1 MIDVEQALKD
11 ELDRLTPVP
20 GPADWSEV
28 LTLAG
33 HRRARRGRRW
43 AMVLVAFAA
52 TAGIVVAVAVAT
64 PLGAAIANGL
74 GGFSTWLSGEPGKPA
89 PSAAQQAF
97 ARANARSW
105 HGFPAGT
112 QLRQLITT
120 TNPKTGRSI
129 RLLGFRTGTT
139 LCIRIAVIGR
149 TAQACAPLADLRQA
163 GAPVRVVLVDAGFG
177 KGTKKAWYGVQRV
190 GAPALQITAGIAA
203 DGVKNVIVK
212 DNSGRHTVAAI
223 SDAFLYVASDPNVGQ
238 RVSQIWAETAKGLIP
253 IPFAPAPFGF
263 FSGIGASTQQSVT
276 GPTQVQRHVSGGT
289 IGWLDKHETLGQ
301 SLDILPGSNGQLVRR
316 HVVFGRI
323 LTLDPGSPMR
333 IALTLSASH
342 NGGKPTGLC
351 TWQITSNNGV
361 GGGCAV
367 RADLFTSGP
376 LSSGTGGGSGSG
388 EYETFTGLASD
399 DVHRIVA
406 FLANGQTQ
414 PITLTDNIYAAE
426 IARSKLPARL
436 VAYDSA
442 GRIIGVGPVVQGVF
456 GHLGNG
462 GGSPARGKAVELL
475 NVVSP
480 TGATAEL
487 LVGKSTT
494 GGECVYVHHY
504 ENPHAS
510 GDTGACYPPTWQ
522 GSPIQFQDAG
532 APGLFWGRT
541 RGDVSTVQLHFASG
555 GEATIKP
562 TTGFLLYAVPDA
574 HLATG
579 RGIISATALNTAGK
593 SLGTQ
598 SLEPGGSKPRK

>member
-1 MIDVEQALKD
+1 MIDIEQALED

-43 AMVLVAFAA
+43 ALVLVAFAA
-52 TAGIVVAVAVAT
+52 TAGIIVAVAVAT

-74 GGFSTWLSGEPGKPA
+74 GGFSAWLSGEPGKPA
-89 PSAAQQAF
+89 PSSAQQAF

-105 HGFPAGT
+105 NGFPAGT

-120 TNPKTGRSI
+120 RNPKTGRSI

-149 TAQACAPLADLRQA
+149 TTQACAPLADLRQA
-163 GAPVRVVLVDAGFG
+163 GAPVRVVLVDSGFG
-177 KGTKKAWYGVQRV
+177 KGTKKAWYGDQRV

-223 SDAFLYVASDPNVGQ
+223 SNAFLYVASDPNVGQ

-263 FSGIGASTQQSVT
+263 FPGIGGSTQQSVT

-289 IGWLDKHETLGQ
+289 IGWLVNHRPLGQ
-301 SLDILPGSNGQLVRR
+301 SLDILHGSNGRLVRR

-323 LTLDPGSPMR
+323 ITLDPGSPMR
-333 IALTLSASH
+333 IALTLSASR

-376 LSSGTGGGSGSG
+376 LSSGTGEGSGSG
-388 EYETFTGLASD
+388 EFETFTGLASD

-414 PITLTDNIYAAE
+414 RITLTDNVYVGE
-426 IARSKLPARL
+426 VARSKLPARL

-442 GRIIGVGPVVQGVF
+442 DRIIGVGPVVQGLF
-456 GHLGNG
+456 GRLGNG
-462 GGSPARGKAVELL
+462 GGGPARGKARELL
-475 NVVSP
+475 HISSP

-504 ENPHAS
+504 ESPQAS
-510 GDTGACYPPTWQ
+510 GDSVLCYPPSGQ
-522 GSPIQFQDAG
+522 ASPIRLDSGG

-541 RGDVSTVQLHFASG
+541 RNDVSTVELRFADG
-555 GEATIKP
+555 AHVAVKP
-562 TTGFLLYAVPDA
+562 TDGFILYAAPQDHV
-574 HLATG
+574 ATG
-579 RGIISATALNTAGK
+579 HELVSATALNAAGK
-593 SLGTQ
+593 TIGTQ
-598 SLEPGGSKPRK
+598 SLELPKH

>member
-20 GPADWSEV
+20 GPADWSQV

-33 HRRARRGRRW
+33 YREARAGRRW
-43 AMVLVAFAA
+43 ALALVVFAA
-52 TAGIVVAVAVAT
+52 TAGVIVAVAVAT

-74 GGFSTWLSGEPGKPA
+74 GGFSAWVTGEPGSPA
-89 PSAAQQAF
+89 PKTAQQAF

-105 HGFPAGT
+105 NGFPAGT
-112 QLRQLITT
+112 QLRRLLTT
-120 TNPKTGRSI
+120 TNPQTGRSV

-149 TAQACAPLADLRQA
+149 TTQSCAPLADLRQS
-163 GAPVRVVLVDAGFG
+163 GAPVRVVLVDQGFG
-177 KGTKKAWYGVQRV
+177 KGTKKAWYGDQRLR
-190 GAPALQITAGIAA
+190 APALQVTAGIAA
-203 DGVKNVIVK
+203 DGVKNVIVE
-212 DNSGRHTVAAI
+212 DNSGRHTVPAT
-223 SDAFLYVASDPNVGQ
+223 SNAFLYVASDPDVGQ
-238 RVSQIWAETAKGLIP
+238 RVSNIWAQTAKGLIP
-253 IPFAPAPFGF
+253 IPFSPAPFGF
-263 FSGIGASTQQSVT
+263 FPGIGGNTQSVT
-276 GPTQVQRHVSGGT
+276 GPTEVQRHVSGGT
-289 IGWLDKHETLGQ
+289 IGWLAKHEPLGK
-301 SLDILPGSNGQLVRR
+301 SLNILHGSIGRVVRR

-323 LTLDPGSPMR
+323 ITPDPNSPTR

-342 NGGKPTGLC
+342 DGGKPTGLC
-351 TWQITSNNGV
+351 TWQITGNNGG

-367 RADLFTSGP
+367 RADLFKMGP

-388 EYETFTGLASD
+388 EFETFTGLASD

-414 PITLTDNIYAAE
+414 PVTLTDNVYVTE

-442 GRIIGVGPVVQGVF
+442 DRIIGVGPVVQGVF
-456 GHLGNG
+456 GRLGNG
-462 GGSPARGKAVELL
+462 GGGPARGKARELL
-475 NVVSP
+475 HISSP

-510 GDTGACYPPTWQ
+510 GDAVGCYPPTWQ
-522 GSPIQFQDAG
+522 GSPIQVQDAG

-541 RGDVSTVQLHFASG
+541 RNDVSTVELRFADG
-555 GEATIKP
+555 AQVTIKA
-562 TTGFLLYAVPDA
+562 TDGFILYAAPKD

-579 RGIISATALNTAGK
+579 HELVSATALDAGGK
-593 SLGTQ
+593 EVGTESLR
-598 SLEPGGSKPRK
+598 PAKRKTG

>member
-1 MIDVEQALKD
+1 MIDVEQALRD
-11 ELDRLTPVP
+11 ELDRLTPIP

-28 LTLAG
+28 LTLSG
-33 HRRARRGRRW
+33 HRHARGGRRW
-43 AMVLVAFAA
+43 ALALVVFAA
-52 TAGIVVAVAVAT
+52 TAGIIVAVAVAT

-89 PSAAQQAF
+89 PHAAQQAF

-105 HGFPAGT
+105 NGFPVGT

-120 TNPKTGRSI
+120 TNPKTGGSV

-139 LCIRIAVIGR
+139 LCIRIAVVGR
-149 TAQACAPLADLRQA
+149 TTQECAPLADLRQA
-163 GAPVRVVLVDAGFG
+163 GAPVRVVLADEGFG
-177 KGTKKAWYGVQRV
+177 KGTKKAWYGDQHL
-190 GAPALQITAGIAA
+190 GAPGLQITAGIAA
-203 DGVKNVIVK
+203 DGVKNVVVK
-212 DNSGRHTVAAI
+212 DNSGRHTVPAI
-223 SDAFLYVASDPNVGQ
+223 SNAFLYVASDPDVGQ
-238 RVSQIWAETAKGLIP
+238 RVSKIWAQTAKGLVP

-263 FSGIGASTQQSVT
+263 FPGIVGSPQQSIT

-289 IGWLDKHETLGQ
+289 IGWLAKHEPLGQ
-301 SLDILPGSNGQLVRR
+301 SLDILQGSNGRLVHR

-323 LTLDPGSPMR
+323 VTPDPSSPTR

-351 TWQITSNNGV
+351 TWQITSTNGV

-367 RADLFTSGP
+367 RADLFKSGP

-388 EYETFTGLASD
+388 EFETFIGLASD

-414 PITLTDNIYAAE
+414 PVTLTDNVYVTE

-436 VAYDSA
+436 VAYDSSD
-442 GRIIGVGPVVQGVF
+442 RIIGVGPVVQGVF
-456 GHLGNG
+456 GRLGNG
-462 GGSPARGKAVELL
+462 GGGPARGKARELL
-475 NVVSP
+475 HTSSP
-480 TGATAEL
+480 TGATEEL

-504 ENPHAS
+504 VSKRAS
-510 GDTGACYPPTWQ
+510 GATGLCYPPTWQ
-522 GSPIQFQDAG
+522 GSPIQFGSGG

-541 RGDVSTVQLHFASG
+541 RNDVSTVELRFADG
-555 GEATIKP
+555 THLTIKP
-562 TTGFLLYAVPDA
+562 TEGFLLYAAPAD
-574 HLATG
+574 HLASG
-579 RGIISATALNTAGK
+579 HELSSATALNAAGK
-593 SLGTQ
+593 TIGTQ
-598 SLEPGGSKPRK
+598 SLEPPRH